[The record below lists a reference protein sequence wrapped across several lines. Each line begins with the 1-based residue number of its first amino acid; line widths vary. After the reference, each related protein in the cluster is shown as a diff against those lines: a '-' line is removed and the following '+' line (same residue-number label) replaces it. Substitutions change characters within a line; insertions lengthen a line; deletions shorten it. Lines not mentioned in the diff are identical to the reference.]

1 MFVGGAPAPPIGRT
15 ASARRS
21 LLVIG
26 RTLPRQWL
34 VMLVLSTVPLVQGCL
49 SFARGYAGVALSPND
64 TPGHSG
70 PVVGTDAT
78 FSLSRIRWVDGKSA
92 FPLGLH
98 NSFEILLAP
107 ERKDFA
113 WGTGLAYFGSPRPV
127 SGHVIVGT
135 NLHAG
140 KVEGEF
146 TLGNVSP
153 YLQLGVRASLSSDA
167 SPSRRE
173 GFLSFDVSG
182 QTYIDY
188 LSLTNDGELV
198 TTLVCLKFGIG
209 FGH

>member
-1 MFVGGAPAPPIGRT
+1 V
-15 ASARRS
+15 SALVRRALAVLGFS
-21 LLVIG
+21 
-26 RTLPRQWL
+26 T
-34 VMLVLSTVPLVQGCL
+34 MLAVQGCL
-49 SFARGYAGVALSPND
+49 SFARGHAGAALSPND

-70 PVVGTDAT
+70 PVVGGDAI
-78 FSLSRIRWVDGKSA
+78 FSLSKIRWVDGKSP

-107 ERKDFA
+107 DRKDFA

-135 NLHAG
+135 NLHG
-140 KVEGEF
+140 GRVDGEF
-146 TLGNVSP
+146 ALGNVSP
-153 YLQLGVRASLSSDA
+153 YLQLGVRASLSSDP
-167 SPSRRE
+167 SPSRHE

-182 QTYIDY
+182 QTYVDY
-188 LSLTNDGELV
+188 LSLTNNGELV